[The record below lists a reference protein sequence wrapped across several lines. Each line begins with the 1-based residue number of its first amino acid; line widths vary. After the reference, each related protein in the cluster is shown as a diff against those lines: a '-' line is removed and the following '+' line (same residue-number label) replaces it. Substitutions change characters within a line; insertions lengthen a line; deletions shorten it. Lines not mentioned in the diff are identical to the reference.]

1 MLAIDCLLK
10 NTEYIDG
17 VKKYMKYVAA
27 ELHGEGIP
35 PSFKDVRERLKK
47 DGVEIDVE
55 SAGFA
60 YMEELSS
67 MPGADSV
74 EDVLVEAG
82 YEFDKTVRSY
92 LLDDLTETDAEGKE
106 KQIGNLSPSQEI
118 TRRIIRAFKAEGIE
132 DNSTKSTLRQ
142 IQDMYAEALRRI
154 SPKEK
159 DGTKVEDKRTWEEI
173 IEDGLKKM
181 NIGQRD
187 VDGAILNLE
196 TMHKDVNK
204 QLAEL
209 TQKLRDA
216 GKDAEADKLEAHV
229 KSFQDAVYSIQLNSK
244 EARKVVEGAL
254 VDKGY
259 AKVNTKGEIVIDWAK
274 ASNQLGTVS
283 EIRKNVIEAM
293 VDAGHSQFVAERIAD
308 NLSREFIDAKTT
320 MARIAGGKY
329 DPTTSQAAAQ
339 GTKKPAPKIEDVLS
353 EYMRG
358 FENYRKLAE
367 KPDAKLTMSKKLVKD
382 LMMHI
387 LDKNGLIKKYTTGA
401 DRINLEKMAD
411 QISSP
416 TDIRDMVI
424 DYMKDAGYSKE
435 MSEMAADAMEN
446 MYTDM
451 VDKMKEYVKGTMEA
465 IEESWQPQTTNAKQP
480 IDIADIISKRMADVE
495 RARKQFN
502 DPTRPLIFK
511 RTEAHNILAE
521 ILSKTLKFGKGD
533 SAGRKL
539 DWRKISGANLTEG
552 QLRDIVEVSL
562 EDKGYDPAEI
572 SQISDALTSSYKEL
586 IANAKEHA
594 QSVLDAK
601 ERIVE
606 RNSPERQSAVQALA
620 ELQAMGVFEG
630 AREKLLMSSIGLDKM
645 SVDDM
650 NEIKSIIEAY
660 TKSAAM
666 TGLRL
671 GETIESTVEKGINR
685 IVERN
690 QADKAKLLKIG
701 KFMSK
706 WFSLH
711 NFTLISNPW
720 NMLQNAT
727 TGKLSTMQA
736 KMQLAAQTGTTKF
749 KEGELWRKMVADV
762 AMGAASTD
770 ASGKFGYVQ
779 TMGELDSLDFK
790 ATPVKAA
797 KTLSIL
803 MYRAALNGL
812 DAGNKAVIR
821 NYNFLNIMH
830 KALEKAGWTKED
842 ATEFLYESM
851 YGQKREQ
858 VQQQARQIIDQFGEQ
873 MGVGKSKASKERAAI
888 RLADDM
894 IKGNL
899 QMATEAGTFNGN
911 PAITPE
917 VVKAAFKA
925 AKTGAGVA
933 LGHEANNI
941 LSEKI
946 QAGRAQSK
954 RKYDQLIKAGKY
966 EEAGATL
973 IKSTMYY
980 DGILKLMAG
989 GTNWVWLT
997 LDSAGLGFRNLITGK
1012 YSKAKQELYDPSNAK
1027 AMEDAM
1033 KRTITYESE
1042 AGRAIVGLTQGL
1054 VAFSAMA
1061 ALGALVRE
1069 DEDEGLIEAAS
1080 KYAEDKY
1087 ALSNVIKRTAGP
1099 IGAMTYLYGLSE
1111 GMDTNE
1117 AMAKG
1122 MDVVLE
1128 MTRLNQSQYSP
1139 ATKIQRGVQ
1148 KYGKGDTEHAL
1159 GEFGQ
1164 ASQAFVPGLPIL
1176 PAYYRLYK
1184 DIKYS
1189 LGAEKEENYPY
1200 LKPESIKQGYLY
1212 KGMIYDLIR
1221 QIPEKDLEV
1230 IGWEHWGKEK
1240 EIKPRK

>member
-17 VKKYMKYVAA
+17 VKKYMKYAAA
-27 ELHGEGIP
+27 EMHGEGIP
-35 PSFKDVRERLKK
+35 PSFKDIYERLRK
-47 DGVEIDVE
+47 DGLEIDVE

-60 YMEELSS
+60 YIEELSKT
-67 MPGADSV
+67 PGAD
-74 EDVLVEAG
+74 EIQDVLEEAG
-82 YEFDKTVRSY
+82 YEFGKTVRSY
-92 LLDDLTETDAEGKE
+92 LLDDIVETDAEGKE
-106 KQIGNLSPSQEI
+106 KQIGNLSPSQEM

-142 IQDMYAEALRRI
+142 IQDMYAEALRRM
-154 SPKEK
+154 SPEQPDKPGDK
-159 DGTKVEDKRTWEEI
+159 DKRTWEEI

-209 TQKLRDA
+209 TGKLREA

-254 VDKGY
+254 VEKGF
-259 AKVNTKGEIVIDWAK
+259 AKLNTKGEIVIDWAK
-274 ASNQLGTVS
+274 ASNQLGTIS

-293 VDAGHSQFVAERIAD
+293 VDAGHSQFVAEKVAD
-308 NLSREFIDAKTT
+308 NLSREFIDAKAT
-320 MARIAGGKY
+320 MLKIAGAKY
-329 DPTTSQAAAQ
+329 DPTVKQASAQ
-339 GTKKPAPKIEDVLS
+339 GARKSAPSLSDVLS
-353 EYMRG
+353 EHLRG
-358 FENYRKLAE
+358 FETYRKLAE
-367 KPDAKLTMSKKLVKD
+367 KPGAKLTMSKKLVTD
-382 LMMHI
+382 LMKHV
-387 LDKNGLIKKYTTGA
+387 LDKNGLIKKYTTGK
-401 DRINLEKMAD
+401 DRIDLEKMAD
-411 QISSP
+411 QIDSP
-416 TDIRDMVI
+416 SDIRDMVL

-435 MSEMAADAMEN
+435 MSDMAADAM
-446 MYTDM
+446 TDAYADLI
-451 VDKMKEYVKGTMEA
+451 DKMKQHVQGSMDA
-465 IEESWQPQTTNAKQP
+465 IEQSWLPKTTNAKDP
-480 IDIADIISKRMADVE
+480 FKVSDVIAQRMADME
-495 RARKQFN
+495 RARKQLT
-502 DPTRPLIFK
+502 DPNRPLMFK
-511 RTEAHNILAE
+511 RGEAHS
-521 ILSKTLKFGKGD
+521 ILSDIFAQSDDYGKD
-533 SAGRKL
+533 STSDRKM
-539 DWRKISGANLTEG
+539 DWRKISGADLTEV
-552 QLRDIVEVSL
+552 QIRDLVEKYL
-562 EDKGYDPAEI
+562 QQNNYTPDQIREI
-572 SQISDALTSSYKEL
+572 ADALSPTYGELISDAK
-586 IANAKEHA
+586 AHA

-601 ERIVE
+601 ERIAE
-606 RNSPERQSAVQALA
+606 RASPERQSAVQVLA

-630 AREKLLMSSIGLDKM
+630 AREDLLRQAIGLDKM
-645 SVDDM
+645 SIDDM
-650 NEIKSIIEAY
+650 NEIKSITEAY

-666 TGLRL
+666 TGVRL
-671 GETIESTVEKGINR
+671 GETLESTVEKGINR
-685 IVERN
+685 IVDRN
-690 QADKAKLLKIG
+690 QADRGKLLKIG

-720 NMLQNAT
+720 NMIQNAS
-727 TGKLSTMQA
+727 TGKLSVMQA
-736 KMQLAAQTGTTKF
+736 KLQLIAQTGTTKF
-749 KEGELWRKMVADV
+749 KEGELWRRIVADV
-762 AMGAASTD
+762 AMGGTSND

-779 TMGELDSLDFK
+779 TMGELDSLNFREN
-790 ATPVKAA
+790 PVKAA
-797 KTLSIL
+797 KTLSIV

-873 MGVGKSKASKERAAI
+873 MGVGKSKVAKERAAI
-888 RLADDM
+888 KLADDM

-899 QMATEAGTFNGN
+899 QMAAEAGTFNGK

-917 VVKAAFKA
+917 AVKAAFKA
-925 AKTGAGVA
+925 AKTGAGIA
-933 LGHEANNI
+933 LGHEANNM

-954 RKYDQLIKAGKY
+954 RKYDQQMKAGQY
-966 EEAGATL
+966 QEAGSTL

-1012 YSKAKQELYDPSNAK
+1012 YSKVKQELYDPANPK

-1033 KRTITYESE
+1033 KRTITYENE
-1042 AGRAIVGLTQGL
+1042 AGRAIVGLVQGL

-1061 ALGALVRE
+1061 ALGAVVRE
-1069 DEDEGLIEAAS
+1069 DEDEGVIEAAA
-1080 KYAEDKY
+1080 KYIEKSY
-1087 ALSNVIKRTAGP
+1087 LWSNVVKRTAGVF
-1099 IGAMTYLYGLSE
+1099 GAMAYLYGLSE
-1111 GMDTNE
+1111 GMDTSE
-1117 AMAKG
+1117 AIAKG

-1164 ASQAFVPGLPIL
+1164 ASQAFIPGLPIF

-1184 DIKYS
+1184 DISYS

-1212 KGMIYDLIR
+1212 RGMIYDLIR
-1221 QIPEKDLEV
+1221 QIPEEDLKV

-1240 EIKPRK
+1240 EIKTRK